1 MARRLTWVLAFVLG
15 TGVAANVGRAQVDE
29 SYSYTR
35 VRLFKIP
42 FQTDPNDRR
51 IREVQLFASADL
63 GRSWQHRATATPEQ
77 GAFQFE
83 ADRDGCYWFAVRT
96 IDFANQP
103 HPPSMDGARPGLKV
117 CVDTVPP
124 IIDLHMVPSRDGMPS
139 VAWDIRDDNLDL
151 PSLRLDYRAR
161 GGVDWL
167 PIRMEPSVSGQ
178 ATWNPS
184 VPGPLEVRLRA
195 RDRAM
200 NEAEKIIAL
209 GGATDA
215 AGIGQATNPYNGDL
229 PAPGDPAVR
238 RVKSKS
244 ITLNYEVEKG
254 PSGISKLELWITRDG
269 RTWMK
274 YSQDLSRVTLPAS
287 IPVTEEGLYGLT
299 LVATSGAGLAEPAP
313 QPGDRPQL
321 WVDVDVT
328 PPAVKILGVDV
339 GRGADAH
346 KLRITWD
353 AKDKNIAPQPI
364 TLSYSESG
372 EAPWT
377 PIAPKLENTGQY
389 VWTMPPEVPYKFFVR
404 VEAVDLAGN
413 VGVARTGQPVNVD
426 LTVPKARLNT
436 AESGPSGGQP

>member
-1 MARRLTWVLAFVLG
+1 MARKLTWVLAFVLA
-15 TGVAANVGRAQVDE
+15 TGAAANVGRAQVDE
-29 SYSYTR
+29 GYAYTR

-51 IREVQLFASADL
+51 IREVQLFVSADL

-103 HPPSMDGARPGLKV
+103 HPASMDGARPGLKV

-124 IIDLHMVPSRDGMPS
+124 IMDLHMIPSRDGMPS

-151 PSLRLDYRAR
+151 TSLRLDYRAR

-167 PIRMEPSVSGQ
+167 SIRMDATASGQ
-178 ATWNPS
+178 ATWNPA

-200 NEAEKIIAL
+200 NEGEKIIAL
-209 GGATDA
+209 GGGTDGT
-215 AGIGQATNPYNGDL
+215 GIGQSSNPYNGDL

-244 ITLNYEVEKG
+244 ISLRYEVEEKG
-254 PSGISKLELWITRDG
+254 PSGISRLDLWITRDG

-274 YSQDLSRVTLPAS
+274 YSKDLSQITPPAL

-299 LVATSGAGLAEPAP
+299 LVATSGAGQAAQPP
-313 QPGDRPQL
+313 QPGDRPQM

-328 PPAVKILGVDV
+328 PPTVKVLGVEV
-339 GRGADAH
+339 GRGVDAH

-353 AKDKNIAPQPI
+353 AKDKNIATQPI
-364 TLSYSESG
+364 SLSYSESSDG
-372 EAPWT
+372 PWIT
-377 PIAPKLENTGQY
+377 FAPKLENSGQY
-389 VWTMPPEVPYKFFVR
+389 IWTMTPEVPFKFFVR

-413 VGVARTGQPVNVD
+413 VGYAQTAQPVNVD
-426 LTVPKARLNT
+426 LTVPKVKINAVD
-436 AESGPSGGQP
+436 SGGGQP